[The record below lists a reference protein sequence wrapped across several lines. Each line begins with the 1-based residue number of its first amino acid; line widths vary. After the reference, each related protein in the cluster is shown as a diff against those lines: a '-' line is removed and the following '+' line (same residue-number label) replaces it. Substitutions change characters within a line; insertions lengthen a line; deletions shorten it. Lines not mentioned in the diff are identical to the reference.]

1 MVKGR
6 AQKKNLISIR
16 KMFEHRIKNKSDLI
30 LVMHCIR
37 HKFAIY
43 EQNFFKMKNNLKKR
57 RKEPTYRC
65 KSQNSLFTFQTI
77 TENYRKP
84 GKDRSRPACLMCCRI

>member
-37 HKFAIY
+37 HKFAI
-43 EQNFFKMKNNLKKR
+43 L
-57 RKEPTYRC
+57 
-65 KSQNSLFTFQTI
+65 
-77 TENYRKP
+77 
-84 GKDRSRPACLMCCRI
+84 